1 MEILGHKNNEV
12 WGTIYLK
19 CYKTRLHASLIPK
32 FPRGDTPGP
41 PLKRTEGE
49 GKRGRCVMTA
59 RRMDALLN
67 LTSTSPRLD

>member
-41 PLKRTEGE
+41 PLKRTEGGGEE
-49 GKRGRCVMTA
+49 GQVRHDCQEDGRPVEL
-59 RRMDALLN
+59 DQHQ
-67 LTSTSPRLD
+67 STT